1 MIPKFKAWIEKQN
14 FMAIQGTP
22 DLETF
27 QSFMFHYCNEKL
39 LMQSTGIF
47 DKNGIEIFQND
58 LLIDRE
64 TDDEGNDIS
73 SVFPVIYNPKQGAW
87 CVDNSYK
94 KDGSSLVSIVDYFG
108 LENLEVYGNI
118 YQRLE
123 IQP

>member
-1 MIPKFKAWIEKQN
+1 MITKFRAWFTKDKKMQSISFEIEKKI
-14 FMAIQGTP
+14 F
-22 DLETF
+22 
-27 QSFMFHYCNEKL
+27 

-73 SVFPVIYNPKQGAW
+73 SVYPVIYNPKQGAW

-94 KDGSSLVSIVDYFG
+94 KDGSSLVSMVDYFG